1 MKLYQ
6 LGYIFTAGAL
16 LHCLQELTHF
26 VSLWNLLC
34 AWEEK
39 IASEHAVKL
48 SKLLCDIGC
57 VTGLSPMGTVE
68 HLLDT
73 VCYNSSSLAD
83 VDKCLQ
89 MLCSPLCCAGI
100 QHSPNVASLLDSQ
113 LTSVSEYHSLS
124 SIRGRLAS
132 TQIYFFYIS
141 VSWQHV
147 SSLGCIWGKWSSE
160 PVFSCQGDEPW
171 RGEWKQSALCTVQ
184 QLSDS
189 VHSEV
194 LLMEEAVSLSSLV
207 CWNPVRHKC
216 SPFSLQTILTWD
228 GARLTQNRY
237 MTCTWVYFFIYLVKD
252 IVAGQPHGSL
262 LL

>member
-73 VCYNSSSLAD
+73 VCYNSSSLTD

-100 QHSPNVASLLDSQ
+100 QHNPNVASLLDSQ

-132 TQIYFFYIS
+132 TQIFFFYICFMTACFLS
-141 VSWQHV
+141 RLHLREVKFRTCFQLPGRRALARWMETVCAMYCTATVWFSSQWGAFDGGGCFIIVSCLLESCTAQMFTFFSADNSH
-147 SSLGCIWGKWSSE
+147 LRRCKIKHRTDIW
-160 PVFSCQGDEPW
+160 PVPE
-171 RGEWKQSALCTVQ
+171 
-184 QLSDS
+184 
-189 VHSEV
+189 
-194 LLMEEAVSLSSLV
+194 
-207 CWNPVRHKC
+207 
-216 SPFSLQTILTWD
+216 
-228 GARLTQNRY
+228 
-237 MTCTWVYFFIYLVKD
+237 FIFLF
-252 IVAGQPHGSL
+252 I
-262 LL
+262 